1 MGVNWNMPKI
11 VLVDESAPERRDTAD
26 VLQRNGKVEVIDA
39 GSGNEALSSI
49 ERSSPDMVL
58 ASLPAQGTDFLGVL
72 QDIHFRYPG
81 LPIILMTAEAVTPV
95 LLKALQQD
103 AVSFVPKANLGR
115 YLEQTLD
122 HVLKLSRTGRRQRL
136 VGYLCQTESSFSLEN
151 DPELIAPLV
160 AHLQEGAAR
169 LEGMD
174 EAARVQ
180 LGVALHEGLL
190 NAMYHGNL
198 EVSSELRKAGETAF
212 LAAAQ
217 QRRHSW
223 PHRDRRVHVK
233 ATLTPLE
240 AVFVIRDEGPGF
252 NPEAIPDPTAPD
264 NLSKASGRGIL
275 LMRSFVDDMYYSAT
289 GNELT
294 LVKRRPA
301 HGDGS

>member
-1 MGVNWNMPKI
+1 MPKI
-11 VLVDESAPERRDTAD
+11 LLLDESASDRRHTAD
-26 VLQRNGKVEVIDA
+26 LLQRNGKAEVIYA
-39 GSGNEALSSI
+39 GSNEALPAI
-49 ERSSPDMVL
+49 ERVSPDVVL
-58 ASLPAQGTDFLGVL
+58 AALPAQGIDFLTVL
-72 QDIHFRYPG
+72 QDIHFRYPS

-95 LLKALQQD
+95 LLKALQQG
-103 AVSFVPKANLGR
+103 AVSFVPKANLGH
-115 YLEQTLD
+115 YLARTLD
-122 HVLKLSRTGRRQRL
+122 HVLELSRTKRRQRL

-169 LEGMD
+169 MEGMD
-174 EAARVQ
+174 ETTRMQ

-198 EVSSELRKAGETAF
+198 EVSSELREAGETAF
-212 LAAAQ
+212 MAAAE
-217 QRRHSW
+217 QRRRSW

-233 ATLTPLE
+233 ATMTPSE

-252 NPEAIPDPTAPD
+252 DPEAIPDPTAPD

-275 LMRSFVDDMYYSAT
+275 LMRTFVDDMHYSAT

-294 LVKRRPA
+294 LVKRLPA
-301 HGDGS
+301 NGEAS

>member
-1 MGVNWNMPKI
+1 MNSKI
-11 VLVDESAPERRDTAD
+11 LLIEDDRGITVT
-26 VLQRNGKVEVIDA
+26 LQRLLESEGHAVAVESRGDTGLARA
-39 GSGNEALSSI
+39 GAEAF
-49 ERSSPDMVL
+49 DVVL
-58 ASLPAQGTDFLGVL
+58 TDFKL
-72 QDIHFRYPG
+72 PG
-81 LPIILMTAEAVTPV
+81 SSGLDLVRELHAVKPRLPIILMTAEAVTAV
-95 LLKALQQD
+95 LLKALQQV
-103 AVSFVPKANLGR
+103 AVSFVPKLNLSH
-115 YLEQTLD
+115 YLARTLD
-122 HVLKLSRTGRRQRL
+122 HVLKLSRTERRQRL

-174 EAARVQ
+174 ETMRMQ

-198 EVSSELRKAGETAF
+198 EVSSELREAGETAF
-212 LAAAQ
+212 MAAAEE
-217 QRRHSW
+217 RRRNW

-233 ATLTPLE
+233 ATMTPSE

-252 NPEAIPDPTAPD
+252 NPDAIPDPTAPD

-275 LMRSFVDDMYYSAT
+275 LMRTFVDDMRYSAT

-294 LVKRRPA
+294 LVKRLPA
-301 HGDGS
+301 NGDGS